1 MESQGSQDGI
11 GGGGDDRGDEDGTD
25 EPGSSARFD
34 SWVQER
40 NWTPDRVR
48 RIIQRDSKRL
58 LGTILNISSW
68 RQIAIAIS
76 RRYLDKAFKE
86 STIDGVEEDDDGV
99 DDNPIDLQ
107 AGHGTHVAGMVYA
120 RELQQGLFS
129 TATMRDKFRLA
140 VAIRRKREPFETER
154 EYHQLQRFRRLQQ
167 VDIAARLREMIGPDA
182 AFRGQQETVIRA
194 IMRGESPIV
203 QIAGTGE
210 GKSMSFMLPAYCS
223 SDDGGTTIVIVPQI
237 ATYVWNSRGGHQI
250 TPIVFVTPES
260 AVTKGFGDFVNRL
273 QARKALDR
281 VVVDECHAI
290 LDSTSQFRPQ
300 LMELGRVLNEWGVQ
314 KAKRR
319 DHHKKQQQQQQQNTS
334 QTGSGEVGADQEAE
348 DSRVVKIVQDWLHR
362 NSQGRV
368 IVYANTI
375 DRVERLGRLLEC
387 SVFHSKVDTAAGKTQ
402 RLRSWIDQGHLIVA
416 TNALGL
422 GVDVPDVRLVVH
434 AGCRTDCEI
443 TCRKADGPGGTV
455 AIARPS
461 SSYASRGR
469 KQEVHGHQPRQEK
482 KKEGGSIR

>member
-210 GKSMSFMLPAYCS
+210 GKEH
-223 SDDGGTTIVIVPQI
+223 VV
-237 ATYVWNSRGGHQI
+237 H
-250 TPIVFVTPES
+250 VT
-260 AVTKGFGDFVNRL
+260 G
-273 QARKALDR
+273 
-281 VVVDECHAI
+281 
-290 LDSTSQFRPQ
+290 
-300 LMELGRVLNEWGVQ
+300 VLFQ
-314 KAKRR
+314 RRRR
-319 DHHKKQQQQQQQNTS
+319 DNHRHRAV
-334 QTGSGEVGADQEAE
+334 GS
-348 DSRVVKIVQDWLHR
+348 
-362 NSQGRV
+362 
-368 IVYANTI
+368 
-375 DRVERLGRLLEC
+375 
-387 SVFHSKVDTAAGKTQ
+387 
-402 RLRSWIDQGHLIVA
+402 
-416 TNALGL
+416 
-422 GVDVPDVRLVVH
+422 
-434 AGCRTDCEI
+434 
-443 TCRKADGPGGTV
+443 
-455 AIARPS
+455 IAR
-461 SSYASRGR
+461 
-469 KQEVHGHQPRQEK
+469 
-482 KKEGGSIR
+482 